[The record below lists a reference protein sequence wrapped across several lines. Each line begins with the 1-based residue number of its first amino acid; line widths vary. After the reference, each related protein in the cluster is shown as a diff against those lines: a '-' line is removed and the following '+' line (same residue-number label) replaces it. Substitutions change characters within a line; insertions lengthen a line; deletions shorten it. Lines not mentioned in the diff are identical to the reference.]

1 MIHKRYSVKKL
12 SKKVVIATT
21 VGIASMLL
29 NAACGYGPPVQEY
42 DDHDSSYETSD
53 PDEVKDQK
61 DDAEDQKDGTDQKDD
76 SKDNA
81 NTLESIDV
89 EPEDYP
95 TPEPEDVYGPPV
107 ED

>member
-1 MIHKRYSVKKL
+1 MKKL
-12 SKKVVIATT
+12 TKKVVIATT

-42 DDHDSSYETSD
+42 DDNNSSYETSD
-53 PDEVKDQK
+53 SDDAADQK
-61 DDAEDQKDGTDQKDD
+61 SNAAENTTGSKDD

-81 NTLESIDV
+81 NTLESIDID
-89 EPEDYP
+89 PEEYP
-95 TPEPEDVYGPPV
+95 VPEPEDVYGPPV